1 MFSEKMLALGK
12 ESSVIRE
19 IFEYGRKRKAE
30 IGADRVFDFSL
41 GNPSIPAPPSV
52 EREIRRL
59 LDTREPTLLH
69 GYTSAAGAP
78 EAREAVARAYSA
90 ASGLEIPSSLVYMA
104 CGAAAAL
111 TSVLG
116 ALICPGDEVILLS
129 PFFPEYRVFAEKA
142 GAAVVVVP
150 TAAETFLPDVGAIGR
165 ALTDRTKAILLNS
178 PNNPTGV
185 IYPEGVLRE
194 LAALLEEKKRET
206 GRPVFLI
213 SDEPYRKLAYGK
225 TVPFPAALYPD
236 TVVCSSFSKSLSLPG
251 ERIGYVIVSP
261 ACAASR
267 DLFAAVCGAARS
279 LGYVCAPSLM
289 QYVIA
294 SCADGSADLAVY
306 AENRRLLTEGL
317 SRIGYSFAPPDGAFY
332 LFLKAPD
339 GDAAAFCE
347 RAKKKELLLVPGN
360 SFGSPDYVRI
370 AYCVKKETILGAL
383 PAFEALFAEYE
394 TEKRHD

>member
-59 LDTREPTLLH
+59 LDARGPVALH
-69 GYTSAAGAP
+69 GYTSAAGAD

-90 ASGLEIPSSLVYMA
+90 ASGQEIPASLVYMT

-111 TSVLG
+111 TAVLH

-129 PFFPEYRVFAEKA
+129 PYFPEYKVFAEQA
-142 GAAVVVVP
+142 GAKVVAVP
-150 TAAETFLPDVGAIGR
+150 TAAGTFLPDPAAIGR
-165 ALTDRTKAILLNS
+165 AVTPRTKALILNS

-185 IYPEGVLRE
+185 IYPEAVLCE
-194 LAALLEEKKRET
+194 LADLLQEKEREN
-206 GRPVFLI
+206 GGPIFLI
-213 SDEPYRKLAYGK
+213 ADEPYRKLAYGK
-225 TVPFPAALYPD
+225 PVPFPARLYSD

-261 ACAASR
+261 EAADCR
-267 DLFAAVCGAARS
+267 DLFAAVCGAGRA

-294 SCADGSADLAVY
+294 SCAEGSADLAVY
-306 AENRRLLTEGL
+306 AENRRILTEGL
-317 SRIGYSFAPPDGAFY
+317 SRFGYSFAPPDGAFY

-347 RAKKKELLLVPGN
+347 RARAREILLVPGN
-360 SFGSPDYVRI
+360 SFGSPDYARLS
-370 AYCVKKETILGAL
+370 YCVKKETILGAL
-383 PAFEALFAEYE
+383 PAFEALFSEYE
-394 TEKRHD
+394 TEKNHD